1 MKAIAVSWR
10 GESHRADGRECQDFC
25 HAEARGS
32 FALAVVCDG
41 HGGRRYFRSRAGAE
55 AAAEVTRECVSE
67 LVENAD
73 PGLFVN
79 EPVTGR
85 EALTTEREKNNLR
98 KWDERDELMHRL
110 FGAIA
115 VRWRERIAKHA
126 EEHPLTGEELE
137 KVPREYLD
145 AFEERDSSGV
155 RTGLPETYGCT
166 LICFVRTESFW
177 LAFQTGDG
185 KCVAFSPD
193 GKWSEPVPW
202 DESCFLTSTT
212 SLCDDRA
219 PDEFRYCYGGRKTL
233 PMAVFLGSDGVD
245 GSFGETRSLVNFYA
259 GILKLIGKSSQE
271 DAEEEL
277 GNALP
282 ELSRRGSGDDVSVAC
297 CYDESALGP
306 ALKGLTEWQLSCVR
320 ADMDELRGRMKSLE
334 AELWKYEGRGSLT
347 EKDRIDY
354 NLCLKEIDRADE
366 SRKELNQRYL
376 DLEAEFRGDREP
388 HAGAAAGGAVS
399 EGSSRSPD
407 SVPES
412 GGESGTAGSGAAAI
426 TGRASQGSPDG
437 RAEGIRPPEIRDPA
451 RADTAEER
459 EDAGSP
465 GGEAEGHSI
474 PGGVRP
480 AEACS
485 APRDQDQARD
495 RVRAVELLRKAGQGD
510 AKSQGLLGY
519 LYETGRSILGQ
530 SLAEALKW
538 YQEAVRNGLGIAL
551 YSLGR
556 LYEDGRGTGRD
567 YEAAAGYYREAALK
581 EEPRSQGRLGYL
593 YETGRGVPQSLSDA
607 ADWYR
612 KAAGRGDA
620 FAEYRLGRLHLSG
633 QGAPRNQQRAEEL
646 FRKAAAQGSPGAL
659 YELGIICLRK
669 QSFEKAFRLLRKAAE
684 LGNAGAMKSLG
695 DMYRDGRGVRRS
707 AQNAMQC
714 YRAAAARG
722 NAGAASGIGD
732 IYFFSGK
739 YTEAAAWYCR
749 AAERGYA
756 EAQRKLGQMYEKGY
770 GVTRNHGEAL
780 KWFHL
785 ADENKASPW

>member
-1 MKAIAVSWR
+1 MKAIAVSRR

-126 EEHPLTGEELE
+126 EEHPLTGEERE

-185 KCVAFSPD
+185 KCVAFSPE

-202 DESCFLTSTT
+202 DDSCFLTSTT

-376 DLEAEFRGDREP
+376 DLEAEFRGEAEP
-388 HAGAAAGGAVS
+388 PAGDDAAAESAGTLSGDSVPDGEKAAGSVSEERKEAGNCSEEALGHSQQVIGRAADAGAA
-399 EGSSRSPD
+399 
-407 SVPES
+407 
-412 GGESGTAGSGAAAI
+412 
-426 TGRASQGSPDG
+426 QGNQ
-437 RAEGIRPPEIRDPA
+437 DP
-451 RADTAEER
+451 ER
-459 EDAGSP
+459 E
-465 GGEAEGHSI
+465 
-474 PGGVRP
+474 
-480 AEACS
+480 
-485 APRDQDQARD
+485 
-495 RVRAVELLRKAGQGD
+495 RALELLRKAERGD
-510 AKSQGLLGY
+510 AESQGL
-519 LYETGRSILGQ
+519 
-530 SLAEALKW
+530 
-538 YQEAVRNGLGIAL
+538 
-551 YSLGR
+551 
-556 LYEDGRGTGRD
+556 
-567 YEAAAGYYREAALK
+567 
-581 EEPRSQGRLGYL
+581 LGYL
-593 YETGRGVPQSLSDA
+593 YETGRGVPQSFPEALRWYGEAARNGSAIAMYCLGRLHEDGRGAQQDFGKAAQYYSKAARRGEQRSLGRLGYLYETGRGVTQSLRDA
-607 ADWYR
+607 ADCYR
-612 KAAGRGDA
+612 KAAGSGDA
-620 FAEYRLGRLHLSG
+620 FAEYRLGLMHLTG
-633 QGAPRNQQRAEEL
+633 QGAPRNPWRAEEL
-646 FRKAAAQGSPGAL
+646 LIKAARQGNPGAV
-659 YELGIICLRK
+659 YELGIMCLRR
-669 QSFEKAFRLLRKAAE
+669 QSFEKAFLLLRKAAE
-684 LGNAGAMKSLG
+684 LGHDGAMKSLG
-695 DMYRDGRGVRRS
+695 DMYRDGRGVRHS
-707 AQNAMQC
+707 FENAILF
-714 YRAAAARG
+714 YRKAAARG
-722 NAGAASGIGD
+722 NAEAASGIGD

-770 GVTRNHGEAL
+770 GVAQDHGEAL

-785 ADENKASPW
+785 ADKNRGPSW

>member
-1 MKAIAVSWR
+1 MKAIAVSRR

-25 HAEARGS
+25 LKEARGS

-85 EALTTEREKNNLR
+85 EALTTEREKNKLR
-98 KWDERDELMHRL
+98 KWDERDELRHRL

-245 GSFGETRSLVNFYA
+245 GSFGDTRGLVDFYV
-259 GILKLIGKSSQE
+259 GILKLIGRSGRE
-271 DAEEEL
+271 DAEAEL

-297 CYDESALGP
+297 CYDESAVVRAQRSLI
-306 ALKGLTEWQLSCVR
+306 EWQLSCVES
-320 ADMDELRGRMKSLE
+320 DMDAARSRMRSLE
-334 AELWKYEGRGSLT
+334 AELQKYQGRGSLSG
-347 EKDRIDY
+347 KDRIDY
-354 NLCLKEIDRADE
+354 DLCLKEIDRADE
-366 SRKELNQRYL
+366 SRKELNQRYRGL
-376 DLEAEFRGDREP
+376 AEELRGYAETRAGDGAAGGTEAQRGASARDEGRDSGCVIEERQEAEGSPEEAPEHSQPSGLRPVE
-388 HAGAAAGGAVS
+388 AGAAQRN
-399 EGSSRSPD
+399 EN
-407 SVPES
+407 PERK
-412 GGESGTAGSGAAAI
+412 
-426 TGRASQGSPDG
+426 RAQ
-437 RAEGIRPPEIRDPA
+437 
-451 RADTAEER
+451 
-459 EDAGSP
+459 
-465 GGEAEGHSI
+465 
-474 PGGVRP
+474 
-480 AEACS
+480 
-485 APRDQDQARD
+485 
-495 RVRAVELLRKAGQGD
+495 ELLRKAEQGD
-510 AKSQGLLGY
+510 AESQGLLGY
-519 LYETGRSILGQ
+519 LYETGRGVPQ
-530 SLAEALKW
+530 SFAEALRW
-538 YQEAVRNGLGIAL
+538 YGEAARNGLALAL
-551 YSLGR
+551 YCLGR
-556 LYEDGRGTGRD
+556 MHEEGRGVSQD
-567 YEAAAGYYREAALK
+567 YGKASGYYREAASKGEQRPL
-581 EEPRSQGRLGYL
+581 GRLGYL
-593 YETGRGVPQSLSDA
+593 YETGRGVPQSLRDA
-607 ADWYR
+607 ADCYR

-620 FAEYRLGRLHLSG
+620 FAQYRLGMMHLTG
-633 QGAPRNQQRAEEL
+633 QGAPRNPWRAEEL
-646 FRKAAAQGSPGAL
+646 LIKAARQGNPGAV
-659 YELGIICLRK
+659 YELGIMCLRR
-669 QSFEKAFRLLRKAAE
+669 QSFEKAFLLLRKAAE
-684 LGNAGAMKSLG
+684 LGHDGAMKSLG
-695 DMYRDGRGVRRS
+695 DMYRDGRGVRHS
-707 AQNAMQC
+707 FENAILF
-714 YRAAAARG
+714 YRKAAARG

-732 IYFFSGK
+732 IYFFLQK
-739 YTEAAAWYCR
+739 YAEAAAWYCR
-749 AAERGYA
+749 AASRGYA

-770 GVTRNHGEAL
+770 GVAQDHGEAL

-785 ADENKASPW
+785 ADKNRGPSW